1 MAQNNESV
9 NSPVQ
14 TMPNRIPDHPLA
26 GLDQAAV
33 LRDVLGKTAATTGH
47 PFFCSLVE
55 SLSRSLNV
63 HTVWVTEYIEED
75 DSLNALALVSGQE
88 LKTNYRYPLDGTPC
102 EPVIR
107 GAVLVHHADNVQEI
121 YPRDTDLK
129 ELDARSYVGIPVLD
143 TDGLILGHLA
153 VLDKQPMPEEPAGLA
168 VFQMFASRAAAELQR
183 IRAEKEQEKLRHRL
197 EQANEALNASEQ
209 RLRDL
214 FEEAPIA
221 YVHEGLD
228 SRFISANRAALRIL
242 GVRPEEVEGTYGR
255 SLVPDTPDAQ
265 KRVEDALASVGHGK
279 NTSDVILELRR
290 KDDGQPI
297 WVRWWSS
304 PAPDGSFTRT
314 MFIDVTQQVLSDRKN
329 RVLQAHNSYLQEEL
343 RNVHP
348 SGFIGECQKM
358 RLVFED
364 IKQVAPTNATV
375 LVLGETGTGK
385 ELAARAVHTSSSR
398 SDKPFIKV
406 NCAALPAS
414 LIEAELFGHEKGAFT
429 GATKERA
436 GRFELADGATIFLD
450 EIAEIPIDL
459 QVKLLRVLQEG
470 EFERVGSSKT
480 RSVDVRVVAATNR
493 DLLEA
498 VHNGEFREDL
508 YYRLAVFP
516 LEMPPLRERGDDIV
530 RLATEFCSRYAQSI
544 GKTITPLCE
553 RDARRLGKY
562 AWPGNVREL
571 QNVVERAVITSTD
584 GVLNLNRALPEST
597 DDGFAQE
604 PTSTPRVR
612 TADEIQEIER
622 NNIFLALQSSGWR
635 VAGKNG
641 AASLLGVHASTL
653 SSRMKSLGIK
663 RPGQA
668 G

>member
-1 MAQNNESV
+1 
-9 NSPVQ
+9 
-14 TMPNRIPDHPLA
+14 MPNRIPDHPLA

-33 LRDVLGKTAATTGH
+33 LRRVLEKTAATTGQ

-55 SLSRSLNV
+55 SLSRSLDV
-63 HTVWVTEYIEED
+63 HTVWVTEYVQED
-75 DSLNALALVSGQE
+75 DSLNALAYISGRE
-88 LKTNYRYPLDGTPC
+88 LRTNYRYPLEGTPC

-121 YPRDTDLK
+121 YPRDEDLK
-129 ELDARSYVGIPVLD
+129 DLDARSYVGIPILD
-143 TDGLILGHLA
+143 TEGLILGHLA
-153 VLDKQPMPEEPAGLA
+153 VLDTQPMPEEPAGLA

-183 IRAEKEQEKLRHRL
+183 IRAEKEQEKLRRRL
-197 EQANEALNASEQ
+197 EQANEALNESER

-228 SRFISANRAALRIL
+228 SRFISANRAALKIL
-242 GVRPEEVEGTYGR
+242 GLGPDEVQGTYGR
-255 SLVPDTPDAQ
+255 SLVPDTLEAQ
-265 KRVEDALASVGHGK
+265 KRVEEALASVGDGK

-290 KDDGQPI
+290 KDNGQPI

-314 MFIDVTQQVLSDRKN
+314 MFIDVTEQVLSDRKN
-329 RVLQAHNSYLQEEL
+329 RVLEAHNDYLQEEL
-343 RNVHP
+343 RGTHP
-348 SGFIGECQKM
+348 SGFIGECEKM
-358 RLVFED
+358 RLMFGD
-364 IKQVAPTNATV
+364 IEQVAPTDATV
-375 LVLGETGTGK
+375 LILGETGTGK

-450 EIAEIPIDL
+450 EIAEIPVDL

-480 RSVDVRVVAATNR
+480 RSTDVRVIAATNR
-493 DLLEA
+493 DLPDA
-498 VHNGEFREDL
+498 IQNGEFREDL

-516 LEMPPLRERGDDIV
+516 LEMPPLRERGEDIV
-530 RLATEFCSRYAQSI
+530 RLATAFCTRYAQSI
-544 GKTITPLCE
+544 GKEIGPISE
-553 RDARRLGKY
+553 GDKRRLRAY

-571 QNVVERAVITSTD
+571 QNVVERAVITSND
-584 GVLNLNRALPEST
+584 GVLNLNRALPESSGSGSMHVET
-597 DDGFAQE
+597 G
-604 PTSTPRVR
+604 TTHVR

-622 NNIFLALQSSGWR
+622 NNIFLALESSGWK

-641 AASLLGVHASTL
+641 AATLLGVHASTL

-663 RPGQA
+663 RPGQ
-668 G
+668 GS